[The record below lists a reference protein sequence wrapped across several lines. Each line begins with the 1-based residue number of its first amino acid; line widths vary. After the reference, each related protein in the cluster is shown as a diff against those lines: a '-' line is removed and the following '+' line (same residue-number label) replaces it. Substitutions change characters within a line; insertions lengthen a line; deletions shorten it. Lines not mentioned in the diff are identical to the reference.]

1 MRGMTR
7 FYHERF
13 FSDVRVAS
21 IGAIA
26 LLVVGWGWVPEAFAL
41 VPVVA
46 LIGAAASAFDA
57 SYLIFARHYAAR
69 LERVL
74 DPRSE
79 LLVAAALEDAYL
91 FPLNRRKL
99 VVAGFGSGFT
109 WFGFMTLF
117 FTATGAAAY
126 GFGLAL
132 AIPVVKDHGEAW
144 LSLYLGALGVL
155 TIAALAVG
163 WWWFV
168 MGAGERRLR
177 AVLDVTFPGP

>member
-1 MRGMTR
+1 MTR

-21 IGAIA
+21 IGALA
-26 LLVVGWGWVPEAFAL
+26 LFVVGWGWVPEAFAL

-46 LIGAAASAFDA
+46 LIGAAATAFDA

-69 LERVL
+69 LERVV
-74 DPRSE
+74 DPRRE
-79 LLVAAALEDAYL
+79 VLVAAALEESYL

-99 VVAGFGSGFT
+99 VVAAFGSGFT

-132 AIPVVKDHGEAW
+132 AIPVVRDHGDAW
-144 LSLYLGALGVL
+144 LVAYLGVLGVL
-155 TIAALAVG
+155 TIAALVVG
-163 WWWFV
+163 VWWFV
-168 MGAGERRLR
+168 TGVGERRLTV
-177 AVLDVTFPGP
+177 VLDAAFPER